1 MEENMKK
8 AYAIAMTGLML
19 TLTGCGTPKEVP
31 DSLVV
36 STMQKILSSEN
47 TITLGEHTPDK
58 DLHRDT
64 VTFKAEK
71 QVDYGT
77 VRQYGDVTF
86 EYMRANDIWRAV
98 DYSLSDDIDIYEPE
112 AFIGEYEGE
121 AYALYDNYLYTFRI
135 TDIDFENMTVT
146 LEGKADQMRK
156 HMIGEDEYL
165 GTVDLSGEY
174 PLRMSCW
181 NSGKDDIPDSVNGA
195 DHGYA
200 ADITSL
206 LAVQINIHGGVR
218 LKAMIG

>member
-1 MEENMKK
+1 MKK

-19 TLTGCGTPKEVP
+19 TLTGCGAPKEVP
-31 DSLVV
+31 DSLAL
-36 STMQKILSSEN
+36 STMQKILSSDK

-64 VTFKAEK
+64 VTFKTEK

-156 HMIGEDEYL
+156 HMIEEDEYL
-165 GTVDLSGEY
+165 GTVDISGVY
-174 PLRMSCW
+174 PLHPLNL
-181 NSGKDDIPDSVNGA
+181 NSGRHDISASTTAANG
-195 DHGYA
+195 GYA
-200 ADITSL
+200 ADINNL
-206 LAVQINIHGGVR
+206 LAVQISIYSGVK
-218 LKAMIG
+218 LKAMVG